1 MLQNQIVAL
10 KMNVNTLHR
19 VVVSMDWNVVEVY
32 LTFVFL
38 GLLVVWYFG
47 FFFCHAN
54 AVGGIFVCVI
64 YISLLVF
71 NGISVRVGH

>member
-32 LTFVFL
+32 LTFVF
-38 GLLVVWYFG
+38 FG
-47 FFFCHAN
+47 IACCLIFWFFFCHAN
-54 AVGGIFVCVI
+54 AVGGIFVW
-64 YISLLVF
+64 
-71 NGISVRVGH
+71 